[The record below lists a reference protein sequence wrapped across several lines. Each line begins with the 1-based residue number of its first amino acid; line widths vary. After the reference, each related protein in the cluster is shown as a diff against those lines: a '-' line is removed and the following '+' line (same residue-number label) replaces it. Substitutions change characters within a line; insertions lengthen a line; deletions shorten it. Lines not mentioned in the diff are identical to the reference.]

1 MDRRTILLV
10 SGIAAIGGLAG
21 YLSSAGQTDDDSASQ
36 TDDGSASQTDGEEGI
51 VTQSVDD
58 ESVEAAVQRIGETIE
73 TNDDL
78 SLIAGLNH
86 ADNAA
91 TVHEE
96 LPPMV
101 VLFFG
106 NPAAG
111 TPLIQESLT
120 AGLDLPQRMLVWDDE
135 GTVQVSYNDPEY
147 VARRHGIEGQDE
159 RLETIRTALETIAT
173 GDSE

>member
-1 MDRRTILLV
+1 MVLQLCIPNHTFMNRRTILSVLGLATV
-10 SGIAAIGGLAG
+10 GGLAG
-21 YLSSAGQTDDDSASQ
+21 CLSIMGQTDGKS
-36 TDDGSASQTDGEEGI
+36 GI

-58 ESVEAAVQRIGETIE
+58 ESVEAAVQRITETIE

-86 ADNAA
+86 AENAA
-91 TVHEE
+91 TVDME
-96 LPPMV
+96 LPPMG

-111 TPLIQESLT
+111 TPLMQESLT

-135 GTVQVSYNDPEY
+135 GTVQVSYNDPDY
-147 VARRHGIEGQDE
+147 VARRHGIEGQND

-173 GDSE
+173 GNAG